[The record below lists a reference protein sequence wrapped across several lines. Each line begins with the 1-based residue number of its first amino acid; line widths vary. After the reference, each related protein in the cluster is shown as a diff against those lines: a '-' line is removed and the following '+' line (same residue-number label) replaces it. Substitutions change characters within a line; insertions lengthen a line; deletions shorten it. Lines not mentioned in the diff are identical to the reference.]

1 MANKLNIALQ
11 RAKLLNKLWPQGKQF
26 HKQALAF
33 TDFYQDKIIVI
44 KYGGFALSNQKIVK
58 SFAKNISLFNQL
70 GLKVVIVHG
79 GGPQIEKEMQKQKI
93 KDQEYQGLRVTNK
106 KILSI
111 VKKIIGR
118 ELNPMIVKNISQSG
132 GKAKSINGIT
142 KKIIQAKK
150 ILNGKIG
157 FVGTPSNLNKT
168 YILELLKKG
177 TVPVISPLGYDK
189 LGNTY
194 NINADLVAGKLA
206 EVLQAEKLM
215 LLTNVSGLLDAEG
228 KTLTGLST
236 EQVQELITSGV
247 IHSGMLPKIQ
257 CALSAV
263 HNGVTSAHIIDGRVS
278 HAALLEIFSDEGIG
292 TLISNQK

>member
-1 MANKLNIALQ
+1 M
-11 RAKLLNKLWPQGKQF
+11 NKLWPQGKQF

-194 NINADLVAGKLA
+194 NINADTAAGY
-206 EVLQAEKLM
+206 VAEKLKAERLI
-215 LLTNVSGLLDAEG
+215 LLTDVVGVLDS
-228 KTLTGLST
+228 KKK
-236 EQVQELITSGV
+236 LIAALNEKKASKFIKNGTIKG
-247 IHSGMLPKIQ
+247 GMLPKIKT
-257 CALSAV
+257 CF
-263 HNGVTSAHIIDGRVS
+263 NIIKKGVKGVVIIDGRNPN
-278 HAALLEIFSDEGIG
+278 ATILELFTKKGAG
-292 TLISNQK
+292 TLISK

>member
-33 TDFYQDKIIVI
+33 ADFYQDKIIVI

-194 NINADLVAGKLA
+194 NINADTAAGY
-206 EVLQAEKLM
+206 VAEKLKAERLI
-215 LLTNVSGLLDAEG
+215 LLTDVVGVLDN
-228 KTLTGLST
+228 KKK
-236 EQVQELITSGV
+236 LIAALNEKKASKFIKNGTIKG
-247 IHSGMLPKIQ
+247 GMLPKIKT
-257 CALSAV
+257 CF
-263 HNGVTSAHIIDGRVS
+263 NIIKKGVKGVVIIDGRNPN
-278 HAALLEIFSDEGIG
+278 ATILELFTKKGAG
-292 TLISNQK
+292 TLISK

>member
-1 MANKLNIALQ
+1 MGNKLNIALQ

-177 TVPVISPLGYDK
+177 IVPVISPLGYDK

-194 NINADLVAGKLA
+194 NINADTAAGY
-206 EVLQAEKLM
+206 VAEKLKAERLI
-215 LLTNVSGLLDAEG
+215 LLTDVVGVLDN
-228 KTLTGLST
+228 KKK
-236 EQVQELITSGV
+236 LIAALNEKKASKFIKNGTIKG
-247 IHSGMLPKIQ
+247 GMLPKIKT
-257 CALSAV
+257 CF
-263 HNGVTSAHIIDGRVS
+263 NIIKKGVKGVVIIDGRNPN
-278 HAALLEIFSDEGIG
+278 ATILELFTKKGAG
-292 TLISNQK
+292 TLISK

>member
-1 MANKLNIALQ
+1 MGNKLNIALQ

-93 KDQEYQGLRVTNK
+93 KDQEFQGLRVTNK

-194 NINADLVAGKLA
+194 NINADTAAGY
-206 EVLQAEKLM
+206 VAEKLKAERLI
-215 LLTNVSGLLDAEG
+215 LLTDVVGVLDN
-228 KTLTGLST
+228 KKK
-236 EQVQELITSGV
+236 LIAALNEKKAAKFVKNGTIKG
-247 IHSGMLPKIQ
+247 GMLPKIKT
-257 CALSAV
+257 CF
-263 HNGVTSAHIIDGRVS
+263 NIIKKGVKGVVIIDGRNPN
-278 HAALLEIFSDEGIG
+278 ATILELFTKKGAG
-292 TLISNQK
+292 TLISK

>member
-1 MANKLNIALQ
+1 MGDKLNIAQQ

-194 NINADLVAGKLA
+194 NINADTAAGY
-206 EVLQAEKLM
+206 VAEKLKAERLI
-215 LLTNVSGLLDAEG
+215 LLTDVVGVLDS
-228 KTLTGLST
+228 KKK
-236 EQVQELITSGV
+236 LIAALNEKKASKFIKNGTIKG
-247 IHSGMLPKIQ
+247 GMLPKIKT
-257 CALSAV
+257 CF
-263 HNGVTSAHIIDGRVS
+263 NIIKKGVKGVVIIDGRNPN
-278 HAALLEIFSDEGIG
+278 ATILELFTKKGAG
-292 TLISNQK
+292 TLISK

>member
-1 MANKLNIALQ
+1 MGNKLNIAQQ

-70 GLKVVIVHG
+70 GLKIVIVHG

-157 FVGTPSNLNKT
+157 FVGTPSSLNKT
-168 YILELLKKG
+168 YVLELLKKG

-194 NINADLVAGKLA
+194 NINADTAAGY
-206 EVLQAEKLM
+206 VAEKLKAERLI
-215 LLTNVSGLLDAEG
+215 LLTDVVGVLDN
-228 KTLTGLST
+228 KKK
-236 EQVQELITSGV
+236 LIAALNEKKASKFIKNGTIKG
-247 IHSGMLPKIQ
+247 GMLPKIKT
-257 CALSAV
+257 CF
-263 HNGVTSAHIIDGRVS
+263 NIIKKGVKGVVIIDGRNPN
-278 HAALLEIFSDEGIG
+278 ATILELFTKKGAG
-292 TLISNQK
+292 TLISK

>member
-1 MANKLNIALQ
+1 MGNKLNIAQQ

-33 TDFYQDKIIVI
+33 ADFYQDKIIVI

-194 NINADLVAGKLA
+194 NINADTAAGY
-206 EVLQAEKLM
+206 VAEKLKAERLI
-215 LLTNVSGLLDAEG
+215 LLTDVVGVLDN
-228 KTLTGLST
+228 KKK
-236 EQVQELITSGV
+236 LIAALNEKKASKFIKNGTIKG
-247 IHSGMLPKIQ
+247 GMLPKIKT
-257 CALSAV
+257 CF
-263 HNGVTSAHIIDGRVS
+263 NIIKKGVKGVVIIDGRNPN
-278 HAALLEIFSDEGIG
+278 ATILELFTKKGAG
-292 TLISNQK
+292 TLISK

>member
-1 MANKLNIALQ
+1 MGNKLNIAQQ
-11 RAKLLNKLWPQGKQF
+11 RAKLLNKLWPQGEQF

-157 FVGTPSNLNKT
+157 FVGTPSNLNKG

-194 NINADLVAGKLA
+194 NINADTAAGY
-206 EVLQAEKLM
+206 VAEKLKAERLI
-215 LLTNVSGLLDAEG
+215 LLTDVVGVLDS
-228 KTLTGLST
+228 KKK
-236 EQVQELITSGV
+236 LIAALNEKKASKFIKNGTIKG
-247 IHSGMLPKIQ
+247 GMLPKIKT
-257 CALSAV
+257 CF
-263 HNGVTSAHIIDGRVS
+263 NIIKKGVKGVVIIDGRNPN
-278 HAALLEIFSDEGIG
+278 ATILELFTKKGAG
-292 TLISNQK
+292 TLISK

>member
-1 MANKLNIALQ
+1 
-11 RAKLLNKLWPQGKQF
+11 
-26 HKQALAF
+26 
-33 TDFYQDKIIVI
+33 
-44 KYGGFALSNQKIVK
+44 VK

-118 ELNPMIVKNISQSG
+118 ELNPMIVKNIRQSG

-189 LGNTY
+189 LGYTY
-194 NINADLVAGKLA
+194 NINADTAAGY
-206 EVLQAEKLM
+206 VAEKLKAERLI
-215 LLTNVSGLLDAEG
+215 LLTDVVGVLDS
-228 KTLTGLST
+228 KKK
-236 EQVQELITSGV
+236 LIAALNEKKASKFIKNGTIKG
-247 IHSGMLPKIQ
+247 GMLPKIKT
-257 CALSAV
+257 CF
-263 HNGVTSAHIIDGRVS
+263 NIIKKGVKGVVIIDGRNPN
-278 HAALLEIFSDEGIG
+278 ATILELFTKKGAG
-292 TLISNQK
+292 TLISK

>member
-1 MANKLNIALQ
+1 MGNKLNIAQQ

-93 KDQEYQGLRVTNK
+93 KDQEFQGLRVTNK

-194 NINADLVAGKLA
+194 NINADTAAGY
-206 EVLQAEKLM
+206 VAEKLKAERLI
-215 LLTNVSGLLDAEG
+215 LLTDVVGVLDN
-228 KTLTGLST
+228 KKK
-236 EQVQELITSGV
+236 LIAALNEKKASKFIKNGTIKG
-247 IHSGMLPKIQ
+247 GMLPKIKT
-257 CALSAV
+257 CF
-263 HNGVTSAHIIDGRVS
+263 NIIKKGVKGVVIIDGRNPN
-278 HAALLEIFSDEGIG
+278 ATILELFTKKGAG
-292 TLISNQK
+292 TLISK

>member
-44 KYGGFALSNQKIVK
+44 KYGGFALSNQKIIK

-177 TVPVISPLGYDK
+177 IVPVISPLGYDK

-194 NINADLVAGKLA
+194 NINADTAAGY
-206 EVLQAEKLM
+206 VAEKLKAERLI
-215 LLTNVSGLLDAEG
+215 LLTDVVGVLDN
-228 KTLTGLST
+228 KKK
-236 EQVQELITSGV
+236 LIAALNEKKASKFIKNGTIKG
-247 IHSGMLPKIQ
+247 GMLPKIKT
-257 CALSAV
+257 CF
-263 HNGVTSAHIIDGRVS
+263 NIIKKGVKGVVIIDGRNPN
-278 HAALLEIFSDEGIG
+278 ATILELFTKKGAG
-292 TLISNQK
+292 TLISK

>member
-1 MANKLNIALQ
+1 MVNKLNIALQ

-79 GGPQIEKEMQKQKI
+79 GGPQIEKEMLKQKI

-194 NINADLVAGKLA
+194 NINADTAAGY
-206 EVLQAEKLM
+206 VAEKLKAERLI
-215 LLTNVSGLLDAEG
+215 LLTDVVGVLDN
-228 KTLTGLST
+228 KKK
-236 EQVQELITSGV
+236 LIAALNEKKASKFIKNGTIKG
-247 IHSGMLPKIQ
+247 GMLPKIKT
-257 CALSAV
+257 CF
-263 HNGVTSAHIIDGRVS
+263 NIIKKGVKGVVIIDGRNPN
-278 HAALLEIFSDEGIG
+278 ATILELFTKKGAG
-292 TLISNQK
+292 TLISK

>member
-1 MANKLNIALQ
+1 
-11 RAKLLNKLWPQGKQF
+11 LNKLWPQGKQF

-157 FVGTPSNLNKT
+157 FVGTPSNLNKG

-194 NINADLVAGKLA
+194 NINADTAAGY
-206 EVLQAEKLM
+206 VAEKLKAERLI
-215 LLTNVSGLLDAEG
+215 LLTDVVGVLDS
-228 KTLTGLST
+228 KKK
-236 EQVQELITSGV
+236 LIAALNEKKASKFIKNGTIKG
-247 IHSGMLPKIQ
+247 GMLPKIKT
-257 CALSAV
+257 CF
-263 HNGVTSAHIIDGRVS
+263 NIIKKGVKGVVIIDGRNPN
-278 HAALLEIFSDEGIG
+278 ATILELFTKKGAG
-292 TLISNQK
+292 TLISK

>member
-1 MANKLNIALQ
+1 MVNKLNIALH

-79 GGPQIEKEMQKQKI
+79 GGPQIEKEMLKQKI

-189 LGNTY
+189 LGYTY
-194 NINADLVAGKLA
+194 NINADTAAGY
-206 EVLQAEKLM
+206 VAEKLKAERLI
-215 LLTNVSGLLDAEG
+215 LLTDVVGVLDN
-228 KTLTGLST
+228 KKK
-236 EQVQELITSGV
+236 LIAALNEKKASKFIKNGTIKG
-247 IHSGMLPKIQ
+247 GMLPKIKT
-257 CALSAV
+257 CF
-263 HNGVTSAHIIDGRVS
+263 NIIKKGVKGVVIIDGRNPN
-278 HAALLEIFSDEGIG
+278 ATILELFTKKGAG
-292 TLISNQK
+292 TLISK

>member
-1 MANKLNIALQ
+1 MGNKLNIAQQ

-33 TDFYQDKIIVI
+33 AGFYQDKIIVI

-157 FVGTPSNLNKT
+157 FVGTPSNLNKG

-194 NINADLVAGKLA
+194 NINADTAAGY
-206 EVLQAEKLM
+206 VAEKLKAERLI
-215 LLTNVSGLLDAEG
+215 LLTDVVGVLDN
-228 KTLTGLST
+228 KKK
-236 EQVQELITSGV
+236 LIAALNEKKASKFIKNGTIKG
-247 IHSGMLPKIQ
+247 GMLPKIKT
-257 CALSAV
+257 CF
-263 HNGVTSAHIIDGRVS
+263 NIIKKGVKGVVIIDGRNPN
-278 HAALLEIFSDEGIG
+278 ATILELFTKKGAG
-292 TLISNQK
+292 TLISK

>member
-1 MANKLNIALQ
+1 MGDKLNIALQ

-194 NINADLVAGKLA
+194 NINADTAAGY
-206 EVLQAEKLM
+206 VAEKLRAERLI
-215 LLTNVSGLLDAEG
+215 LLTDVVGVLDN
-228 KTLTGLST
+228 KKK
-236 EQVQELITSGV
+236 LIAALNEKKASKFIKNGTIKG
-247 IHSGMLPKIQ
+247 GMLPKIKT
-257 CALSAV
+257 CF
-263 HNGVTSAHIIDGRVS
+263 NIIKKGVKGVVIIDGRNPN
-278 HAALLEIFSDEGIG
+278 ATILELFTKKGAG
-292 TLISNQK
+292 TLISK

>member
-1 MANKLNIALQ
+1 MGDKLNIALQ

-118 ELNPMIVKNISQSG
+118 QLNPMIVKNISQSG

-194 NINADLVAGKLA
+194 NINADTAAGY
-206 EVLQAEKLM
+206 VAEKLKAERLI
-215 LLTNVSGLLDAEG
+215 LLTDVVGVLDS
-228 KTLTGLST
+228 KKK
-236 EQVQELITSGV
+236 LIAALNEKKASKFIKNGTIKG
-247 IHSGMLPKIQ
+247 GMLPKIKT
-257 CALSAV
+257 CF
-263 HNGVTSAHIIDGRVS
+263 NIIKKGVKGVVIIDGRNPN
-278 HAALLEIFSDEGIG
+278 ATILELFTKKGAG
-292 TLISNQK
+292 TLISK

>member
-1 MANKLNIALQ
+1 MGDKLNIALQ

-33 TDFYQDKIIVI
+33 ADFYQDKIIVI

-157 FVGTPSNLNKT
+157 FVGTPSNLNKG

-194 NINADLVAGKLA
+194 NINADTAAGY
-206 EVLQAEKLM
+206 VAEKLKAERLI
-215 LLTNVSGLLDAEG
+215 LLTDVVGVLDS
-228 KTLTGLST
+228 KKK
-236 EQVQELITSGV
+236 LIAALNEKKASKFIKNGTIKG
-247 IHSGMLPKIQ
+247 GMLPKIKT
-257 CALSAV
+257 CF
-263 HNGVTSAHIIDGRVS
+263 NIIKKGVKGVVIIDGRNPN
-278 HAALLEIFSDEGIG
+278 ATILELFTKKGAG
-292 TLISNQK
+292 TLISK

>member
-44 KYGGFALSNQKIVK
+44 KYGGFALSNQKIIK

-93 KDQEYQGLRVTNK
+93 KDQEFQGLRVTNK

-177 TVPVISPLGYDK
+177 IVPVISPLGYDK

-194 NINADLVAGKLA
+194 NINADTAAGY
-206 EVLQAEKLM
+206 VAEKLKAERLI
-215 LLTNVSGLLDAEG
+215 LLTDVVGVLDN
-228 KTLTGLST
+228 KKK
-236 EQVQELITSGV
+236 LIAALNEKNASKFIKNGTIKG
-247 IHSGMLPKIQ
+247 GMLPKIKT
-257 CALSAV
+257 CF
-263 HNGVTSAHIIDGRVS
+263 NIIKKGVKGVVIIDGRNPN
-278 HAALLEIFSDEGIG
+278 ATILELF
-292 TLISNQK
+292 TK

>member
-1 MANKLNIALQ
+1 MGNKLNIALQ

-157 FVGTPSNLNKT
+157 FVGTPSNLNKG

-194 NINADLVAGKLA
+194 NINADTAAGY
-206 EVLQAEKLM
+206 VAEKLKAERLI
-215 LLTNVSGLLDAEG
+215 LLTDVVGVLDS
-228 KTLTGLST
+228 KKK
-236 EQVQELITSGV
+236 LIAALNEKKASKFIKNGTIKG
-247 IHSGMLPKIQ
+247 GMLPKIKT
-257 CALSAV
+257 CF
-263 HNGVTSAHIIDGRVS
+263 NIIKKGVKGVVIIDGRNPN
-278 HAALLEIFSDEGIG
+278 ATILELFTKKGAG
-292 TLISNQK
+292 TLISK

>member
-1 MANKLNIALQ
+1 MGNKLNIAQQ
-11 RAKLLNKLWPQGKQF
+11 RAKLLNKLWPQGEQF

-157 FVGTPSNLNKT
+157 FVGTPSNLNKA

-194 NINADLVAGKLA
+194 NINADTAAGY
-206 EVLQAEKLM
+206 VAEKLKAERLI
-215 LLTNVSGLLDAEG
+215 LLTDVVGVLDN
-228 KTLTGLST
+228 KKK
-236 EQVQELITSGV
+236 LIAALNEKKASKFIKNGTIKG
-247 IHSGMLPKIQ
+247 GMLPKIKT
-257 CALSAV
+257 CF
-263 HNGVTSAHIIDGRVS
+263 NIIKKGVKGVVIIDGRNPN
-278 HAALLEIFSDEGIG
+278 ATILELFTKKGAG
-292 TLISNQK
+292 TLISK

>member
-1 MANKLNIALQ
+1 MVNKLNIALQ

-33 TDFYQDKIIVI
+33 ADFYQDKIIVI

-194 NINADLVAGKLA
+194 NINADTAAGY
-206 EVLQAEKLM
+206 VAEKLKAERLI
-215 LLTNVSGLLDAEG
+215 LLTDVVGVLDS
-228 KTLTGLST
+228 KKK
-236 EQVQELITSGV
+236 LIAALNEKKASKFIKNGTIKG
-247 IHSGMLPKIQ
+247 GMLPKIKT
-257 CALSAV
+257 CFNSIKKGDK
-263 HNGVTSAHIIDGRVS
+263 GVENIEGRKPN
-278 HAALLEIFSDEGIG
+278 ATILELFTKKGAG
-292 TLISNQK
+292 TLISK

>member
-1 MANKLNIALQ
+1 MGNKLNIAQQ

-33 TDFYQDKIIVI
+33 ANFYQDKIIVI

-70 GLKVVIVHG
+70 GLKIVIVHG
-79 GGPQIEKEMQKQKI
+79 GGPQIKKEMKRQKI

-106 KILSI
+106 RILSI

-118 ELNPMIVKNISQSG
+118 ELNPMIVMNISQSG

-142 KKIIQAKK
+142 KKIIQAKE
-150 ILNGKIG
+150 ILNGRIG
-157 FVGTPSNLNKT
+157 FVGTPNNLNKT
-168 YILELLKKG
+168 YILQLLKKG

-194 NINADLVAGKLA
+194 NINADTAAGY
-206 EVLQAEKLM
+206 VAEKLKAERLI
-215 LLTNVSGLLDAEG
+215 LLTDVVGVLDN
-228 KTLTGLST
+228 KKK
-236 EQVQELITSGV
+236 LIAALNEKKASKFIKNGTIKG
-247 IHSGMLPKIQ
+247 GMLPKIKT
-257 CALSAV
+257 CF
-263 HNGVTSAHIIDGRVS
+263 NIIKKGVKGVVIIDGRNPN
-278 HAALLEIFSDEGIG
+278 ATILELFTKKGAG
-292 TLISNQK
+292 TLISK

>member
-1 MANKLNIALQ
+1 MGDKLNIALQ

-118 ELNPMIVKNISQSG
+118 QLNPMIVKNISQSG

-194 NINADLVAGKLA
+194 NINADTAAGY
-206 EVLQAEKLM
+206 VAEKLKAERLI
-215 LLTNVSGLLDAEG
+215 LLTDVVGVLDN
-228 KTLTGLST
+228 KKK
-236 EQVQELITSGV
+236 LIAALNEKKASKFIKNGTIKG
-247 IHSGMLPKIQ
+247 GMLPKIKT
-257 CALSAV
+257 CF
-263 HNGVTSAHIIDGRVS
+263 NIIKKGVKGVVIIDGRNPN
-278 HAALLEIFSDEGIG
+278 ATILELFTKKGAG
-292 TLISNQK
+292 TLISK